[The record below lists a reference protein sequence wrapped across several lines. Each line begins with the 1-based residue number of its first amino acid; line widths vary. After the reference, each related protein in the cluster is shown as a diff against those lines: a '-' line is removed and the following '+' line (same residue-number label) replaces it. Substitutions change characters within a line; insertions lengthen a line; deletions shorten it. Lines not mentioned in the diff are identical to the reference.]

1 MNALECALLNLSSA
15 QRMGLAFAA
24 VERRDQA
31 DDDAMAEL
39 WNALAM
45 TAADIERHIETTLRS
60 IAADLPP
67 MPSWPDDW
75 PDDNEAVV
83 E

>member
-45 TAADIERHIETTLRS
+45 TAAGIEQHVTRTLR
-60 IAADLPP
+60 AMEAELPP
-67 MPSWPDDW
+67 MPSWPDEGD
-75 PDDNEAVV
+75 AVG
-83 E
+83 